1 MAFSSVTSSVIS
13 NANAA
18 PRRTLAAVPED
29 PRAFYAERQPYE
41 PGPVDAWGLGLL
53 GRLRDQL
60 PQRLWRGQAAV
71 RQANLL
77 TAEVSALD
85 DAALAGQLRHHA
97 VAAQGSRAALARAL
111 ALVREA
117 AHRSLGMRP
126 YDTQLLGA
134 GLLLRG
140 KLAEMQTGEG
150 KTLTAGLGAALAAC
164 AGLPVHV
171 ITVNDY
177 LAERDAAK
185 MAPLLRFLGA
195 SVGVVLSG
203 MSPADRRRAYAC
215 DVTYCTG
222 KELVFDYLKDKLAC
236 AGGPSRLS
244 LRLGQWLAGRPGV
257 RAGGRSNG
265 GSNTGT
271 LLRGLHF
278 AIVDEADSIFIDEA
292 RTPLIL
298 SAIAEGVSDPAPC
311 LAALELAATLVAGV
325 HFKLRAAARE
335 VTLTPTGSA
344 QVAAAAHLLGLDGA
358 VRVGREHLVSQALR
372 ALHLF
377 QRDKHYVVK
386 EEQVQIVDEQTGRTL
401 PGRNWEDGLHQMV
414 EAKEGVALS
423 PPVRTMARITYQR
436 FFRRYLRLA
445 GMTGTAREVGAE
457 LWRVYGLHTVAVPT
471 HRPLRRQ
478 VLAAHCLPDEAAK
491 WQAVCVAA
499 QALCSA
505 GRPVLVGTRSVA
517 ASQAVAR
524 VLAQAGVPHQVLN
537 ALQDAAEAAVV
548 AAAGQPGVVTVATNM
563 AGRGTDI
570 ELGPGVAQAGG
581 LHVILTEF
589 HESRR
594 VDRQLFGR
602 AARQGDPGSAQAI
615 VSSSDELLAHYAP
628 RWRHAVARL
637 APGRLQALGLALL
650 RRLVQRSAENS
661 HARQRAAAM
670 RSDREIETLLSFSGK
685 N

>member
-1 MAFSSVTSSVIS
+1 MKM
-13 NANAA
+13 
-18 PRRTLAAVPED
+18 PRRGSFARATVPQD

-41 PGPVDAWGLGLL
+41 PGAVDVWGLGLL
-53 GRLRDQL
+53 GRLRDHL
-60 PQRLWRGQAAV
+60 PQRLWRGEAAV
-71 RQANLL
+71 QQACLL
-77 TAEVSALD
+77 AGEVSALD
-85 DAALAGQLRHHA
+85 DAALVHRLRQHA
-97 VAAQGSRAALARAL
+97 VAAEGSRASLSQAL

-134 GLLLRG
+134 GLLLHG

-150 KTLTAGLGAALAAC
+150 KTLTAGLGAALGAC

-195 SVGVVLSG
+195 TVGVVLTG
-203 MSPADRRRAYAC
+203 MSPAERRRAYAC

-236 AGGPSRLS
+236 AGGPSHLS
-244 LRLGQWLAGRPGV
+244 LRLGQWLAGAGAGRGARYADG
-257 RAGGRSNG
+257 RADGRAQS
-265 GSNTGT
+265 ST

-298 SAIAEGVSDPAPC
+298 AAIAEGQSDAAPC
-311 LAALELAATLVAGV
+311 LAALALAATLRAGM
-325 HFKLRAAARE
+325 HFTLRAAARE
-335 VTLTPTGSA
+335 VSLTPAGSA
-344 QVAAAAHLLGLDGA
+344 QVAAAAHLLGPDGA
-358 VRVGREHLVSQALR
+358 VRVGREHLVAQALR

-377 QRDKHYVVK
+377 HRDKHYVVK
-386 EEQVQIVDEQTGRTL
+386 EDQVQIVDEQTGRTL

-423 PPVRTMARITYQR
+423 PPVRTLARITYQR

-457 LWRVYGLHTVAVPT
+457 LWRVYGLQTVAVPT
-471 HRPLRRQ
+471 HRPSQRAVWPPR
-478 VLAAHCLPDEAAK
+478 CLPDEAAK
-491 WQAVCVAA
+491 WQAVCAAA
-499 QALCSA
+499 QTLCEA

-517 ASQAVAR
+517 ASEAVAR
-524 VLAQAGVPHQVLN
+524 VLAAGGVPHQVLN

-570 ELGPGVAQAGG
+570 ELGHGVAEAGG

-594 VDRQLFGR
+594 VDRQLIGR

-615 VSSSDELLAHYAP
+615 VSSNDELLAHRAP

-637 APGRLQALGLALL
+637 PPGRLQALAVALL
-650 RRLVQRSAENS
+650 RRLAQRAAENS